1 MDSEIKKDQM
11 DDLQGLMPAQSDEKS
26 FILPEH
32 QSLQTE
38 ATSVESTVV
47 TLSTDLTVVIGQIQ
61 AVLDELQAYITSHGG
76 RVEFV
81 ELKDFVVFIRFYGA
95 CLSCPLSFYTLT
107 YGIERHIKNK
117 IPSILRVEALE

>member
-1 MDSEIKKDQM
+1 M
-11 DDLQGLMPAQSDEKS
+11 DDSQGLMPAQSDEKS
-26 FILPEH
+26 SVLPEH

-38 ATSVESTVV
+38 ATSVESTVA
-47 TLSTDLTVVIGQIQ
+47 LSTDLTVVIGQIQ